1 MKKGFWISLI
11 AGVAAVAAVA
21 VAIAALIRRKTDAIA
36 QELDF
41 EPDDNYFDLSD
52 EEDEDEQMMEEP
64 AAAEPEEEIST
75 SAHEEPIDV
84 PGSEEEE
91 KVEF

>member
-41 EPDDNYFDLSD
+41 EPDDYFDLSD
-52 EEDEDEQMMEEP
+52 EEEE
-64 AAAEPEEEIST
+64 AAEEAAEMELEEEVST
-75 SAHEEPIDV
+75 SSHEEPIDV
-84 PGSEEEE
+84 PGDGEDEEI
-91 KVEF
+91 KF

>member
-52 EEDEDEQMMEEP
+52 EDEDLSL
-64 AAAEPEEEIST
+64 I
-75 SAHEEPIDV
+75 HILY
-84 PGSEEEE
+84 
-91 KVEF
+91 

>member
-21 VAIAALIRRKTDAIA
+21 VAIAALIRGKTDAIA

-52 EEDEDEQMMEEP
+52 EDEDTEE
-64 AAAEPEEEIST
+64 AAVEMEPEEEIST

-84 PGSEEEE
+84 PGDEEEE
-91 KVEF
+91 KDEF

>member
-36 QELDF
+36 QDLDF
-41 EPDDNYFDLSD
+41 EPDANYFDLSD
-52 EEDEDEQMMEEP
+52 EDEDAEE
-64 AAAEPEEEIST
+64 AGEIEPEEEIST

-84 PGSEEEE
+84 PGDEEEE
-91 KVEF
+91 KDEF

>member
-1 MKKGFWISLI
+1 M
-11 AGVAAVAAVA
+11 
-21 VAIAALIRRKTDAIA
+21 AIAALIRRKTDAIA

-52 EEDEDEQMMEEP
+52 EDEDAEE
-64 AAAEPEEEIST
+64 AGEIEPEEEIST

-84 PGSEEEE
+84 PGDEEEE
-91 KVEF
+91 KDEF

>member
-52 EEDEDEQMMEEP
+52 EDEDAEE
-64 AAAEPEEEIST
+64 AGEIEPEEEIST

-84 PGSEEEE
+84 PGD
-91 KVEF
+91 VEVDKDEF

>member
-11 AGVAAVAAVA
+11 AGVAAVAAAA

-41 EPDDNYFDLSD
+41 EPDDDYFDPAD
-52 EEDEDEQMMEEP
+52 EEEEIEEAVEEEP
-64 AAAEPEEEIST
+64 AEEVVPEADVATSAYEEPMDIPEKEEE
-75 SAHEEPIDV
+75 
-84 PGSEEEE
+84 
-91 KVEF
+91 